1 MKRTIILLTAFTLS
15 LLSCSEKKQAETAAD
30 EPVIDVKTQKVTTS
44 STSSIQASGKVQ
56 AVSSSMITTRQSG
69 YVKRINVEVG
79 DQVKAGEVLIRLD
92 NAQLASKQAQ
102 VRSKIKTAQTAFNNA
117 KKDLER
123 YKKLRKN
130 NSVSKKEFEQVQLQ
144 FDNAKSNLEAAK
156 EQLKSINAELDY
168 VNIKAPFDGTITNK
182 FIKTGN
188 LAMPGKPLLNMSGAG
203 QLEVISKV
211 GEEQINQLEKGQTAN
226 VHIASLDIYLEAKL
240 TELSSSSSASGGQY
254 VIKLSIPDDEAVK
267 PGMYAE
273 VNINATSK
281 DENAHIRIPRSAL
294 VHTNELIGVYTV
306 SKRNTAILRWLE
318 IGSRNADNV
327 EVLSGLDQG
336 EDIIIDAQGKL
347 YNGAKINV
355 Q

>member
-1 MKRTIILLTAFTLS
+1 MKRTIILLSAFILS
-15 LLSCSEKKQAETAAD
+15 SYSCSEKKQSETAAD

-44 STSSIQASGKVQ
+44 STSSIQATGKVQ
-56 AVSSSMITTRQSG
+56 SVSSSMITTRQSG
-69 YVKRINVEVG
+69 YVKRIKVDVG

-92 NAQLASKQAQ
+92 NSQLASKQAQ
-102 VRSKIKTAQTAFNNA
+102 IKSKIKTAQTAFNNA

-123 YKKLRKN
+123 YKELRKK

-156 EQLKSINAELDY
+156 EQLGSIKAELDY
-168 VNIKAPFDGTITNK
+168 INIKAPFDGVITNK
-182 FIKTGN
+182 FIKAGN
-188 LAMPGKPLLNMSGAG
+188 LAMPGKPLLNMSGDG
-203 QLEVISKV
+203 QLEVVSKV
-211 GEEQINQLEKGQTAN
+211 GEEQINQIENGQTAN
-226 VHIASLDIYLEAKL
+226 VHIASLNVDLEAKV
-240 TELSSSSSASGGQY
+240 TEVSSSSSASGGQY
-254 VIKLSIPDDEAVK
+254 MIKLIIPDNRAVK
-267 PGMYAE
+267 SGMYAE
-273 VNINATSK
+273 VKINAISSDQTSS
-281 DENAHIRIPRSAL
+281 IRIPRSAL

-336 EDIIIDAQGKL
+336 EKIIIDAQGKL
-347 YNGAKINV
+347 YNGARINV